1 MDVRASYAMET
12 HGVLQTRLK
21 GAPGPGGLLDPPS
34 GRLGF
39 LQSNF
44 FKALPVL
51 LLLGVYGAVQFAQ
64 WLKVQSNGRVLGL
77 CRGYKSYVSHHR
89 W

>member
-12 HGVLQTRLK
+12 HGVMQSRLL
-21 GAPGPGGLLDPPS
+21 GPPGPGGLLDPPS
-34 GRLGF
+34 GRPGF
-39 LQSNF
+39 LQGNF

-64 WLKVQSNGRVLGL
+64 WLKASLFTANKCAV
-77 CRGYKSYVSHHR
+77 CRQPEGWLR
-89 W
+89 TA